1 MIETY
6 LNTIPMQSTE
16 QGTEDNKNY
25 WTPGKDACQEEVKKK
40 IIKFEQII
48 KLFN

>member
-6 LNTIPMQSTE
+6 LNTIPMQSTD

-25 WTPGKDACQEEVKKK
+25 WTPGKDACQEEVN
-40 IIKFEQII
+40 F
-48 KLFN
+48 F